1 MKIFNWCFDTYWR
14 SNTKYCLRLLRDNL
28 KPLPMTLVYLHAEK
42 QSKNFHKTEF
52 YYYICFYLIYF
63 AKSNQKKVYWFD
75 SSVFSK
81 IWPPILISIDDVSWL
96 LSKDSEDRQIVK
108 DIQSTYSVTEVFE
121 DFSKTSKNAFLPIIY
136 KIL

>member
-1 MKIFNWCFDTYWR
+1 M
-14 SNTKYCLRLLRDNL
+14 YCLCLLRDNL
-28 KPLPMTLVYLHAEK
+28 KPVPVTLVYLHAEK
-42 QSKNFHKTEF
+42 QFKNFHKTEF

-81 IWPPILISIDDVSWL
+81 IWPPITISIVDVSWL

-108 DIQSTYSVTEVFE
+108 DTTTYSVTEVFE
-121 DFSKTSKNAFLPIIY
+121 DFGKTSKNAFLSIIY
-136 KIL
+136 KII